1 MENTKSPISQILL
14 FQQLNNDTIP
24 TTNSNSWHQSPPITT
39 EEQQKPTIITT
50 NNKQPATN
58 YNNQP
63 LQLPMTTTKNHYKH
77 QPTVN
82 YRVSLPVLFI

>member
-39 EEQQKPTIITT
+39 DEQQKPTITT

>member
-39 EEQQKPTIITT
+39 DEQQKPTIITT